1 MTDKKTLAVDEEIIP
16 PKPKTI
22 KLIPVPGAY
31 IQGVPAVPMEVSPER
46 AKELLAYHPAAF
58 KKA

>member
-1 MTDKKTLAVDEEIIP
+1 MKVDKPAA
-16 PKPKTI
+16 KPTRTI

-31 IQGVPAVPMEVSPER
+31 IQGVPAVPMEVSEER
-46 AKELLAYHPAAF
+46 AKELLAYSPPAF

>member
-1 MTDKKTLAVDEEIIP
+1 MKVDKPAAKP
-16 PKPKTI
+16 PRTI

-31 IQGVPAVPMEVSPER
+31 IQGVPAVPMEVSEER
-46 AKELLAYHPAAF
+46 AKELLAYSPPAF